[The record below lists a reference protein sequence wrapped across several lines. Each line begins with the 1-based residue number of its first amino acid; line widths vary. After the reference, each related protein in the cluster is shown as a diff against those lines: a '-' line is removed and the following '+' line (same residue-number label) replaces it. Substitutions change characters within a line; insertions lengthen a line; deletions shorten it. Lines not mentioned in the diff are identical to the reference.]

1 MRLAAAS
8 ALASLLTLAA
18 CEVGTIPSGTSDA
31 PGSGSGSNVDAAPD
45 APDPNA
51 CVDRKAAGA
60 IDDAHV
66 HSVAAGGGTHA
77 GESCQQSTACHAVN
91 STNGVSWL
99 YSGTIYNAAG
109 TAPQAG
115 VTLRIKDPAHL
126 DAPPI
131 LKATTDSAGGFHIDR
146 AVAQVPTT
154 YPLVVEV
161 TACDNNPDKKMMT
174 TQIRT
179 AADLD
184 CMGACHVSAP
194 AGSMGSDPALKATG
208 KIVF

>member
-1 MRLAAAS
+1 MRLALIS
-8 ALASLLTLAA
+8 AVASLATLAA

-31 PGSGSGSNVDAAPD
+31 PGSGSGSVDATPD

-51 CVDRKAAGA
+51 CVDRVAPGD
-60 IDDAHV
+60 ISDAHL
-66 HSVAAGGGTHA
+66 HMTGGTANA
-77 GESCQQSTACHAVN
+77 GQSCQQSTACHAVN
-91 STNGVSWL
+91 STNMVSWL

-131 LKATTDSAGGFHIDR
+131 LKATTDSQGGFHIDR
-146 AVAQVPTT
+146 AVATVPTT

-161 TACDNNPDKKMMT
+161 TACGNNPEIKQMT
-174 TQIRT
+174 TVIGS

-184 CMGACHVSAP
+184 CMGACH
-194 AGSMGSDPALKATG
+194 MSDPGNNGTKMQQG
-208 KIVF
+208 KILF